1 MLKLTP
7 VLKDYLWG
15 GYKLKGFFGRDNGGR
30 KISES
35 WEVSVHPDGLSG
47 CGEGTLADYIAQNPK
62 SVDEADPLSTGPLFA
77 WDYLYN
83 SLYCAQAR

>member
-30 KISES
+30 KINRF
-35 WEVSVHPDGLSG
+35 VGV
-47 CGEGTLADYIAQNPK
+47 
-62 SVDEADPLSTGPLFA
+62 
-77 WDYLYN
+77 
-83 SLYCAQAR
+83 